1 MQPPAH
7 LPAEPP
13 DPADAHRRR
22 RLLFRATHR
31 GTKENDFLV
40 GGFVTRRLDTLTADD
55 LAALEL
61 MLDLPD
67 PDLADWLSGR
77 RPIPADLHPPPL
89 VAMLVRIRA
98 AARGEP

>member
-1 MQPPAH
+1 
-7 LPAEPP
+7 
-13 DPADAHRRR
+13 
-22 RLLFRATHR
+22 
-31 GTKENDFLV
+31 V

>member
-1 MQPPAH
+1 
-7 LPAEPP
+7 
-13 DPADAHRRR
+13 
-22 RLLFRATHR
+22 
-31 GTKENDFLV
+31 
-40 GGFVTRRLDTLTADD
+40 
-55 LAALEL
+55 